1 MFIRRIFAGV
11 TQTNLENMTDP
22 VENHFRSIVEQA
34 PMALG
39 LLRGRDMIIET
50 CNSTLLSIWNKNNT
64 IIGLPLVEA
73 LPEIRE
79 QDSVGWLQKV
89 FDTGE
94 IYVGN
99 SYLARSTQKVRT
111 DELYLDFTYSP
122 LRDDNN
128 LITGVLIVAYDVTE
142 KFRAQQKLKETE
154 SSLREAL
161 ELAELATWSIDP
173 STNTVWY
180 SDRMKRWTG
189 SPQEECGLNDGLDP
203 VPEPDRERVRKG
215 LERALQPGSDGLYDL
230 EHIIKN
236 VVTGRER
243 IIHAQARVFFDNDNK
258 PFKMI
263 GTAQDVTSQRNLQL
277 ALEMQVQQ
285 RTEELDASNEEL
297 QATNEELQVINEEL
311 AGLNNDLLQSN
322 ELLQQF
328 AHVASHDLK
337 EPLRKIKTFLG
348 RIEADN
354 KTVISAESRN
364 FMKRVYNAA
373 DRMFAMISGVLTY
386 STINASEEKIQF
398 VNMQDTIHQIELDLE
413 ILIAQKKATLK
424 YGRLPVLEGASVLLY
439 QLFYNLVINALKFA
453 REDELPVISFE
464 SSEIN
469 QQATRFAIIK
479 VSDNGI
485 GFDPVQNERIFTT
498 FTRLNSKDKYEGT
511 GLGLSLCKKIVLRHG
526 GTITATGTCGKGAE
540 FTVMLPFKQIPGII

>member
-1 MFIRRIFAGV
+1 MFIRRIFAGIIP
-11 TQTNLENMTDP
+11 TNLENMTDP
-22 VENHFRSIVEQA
+22 IENHFRSIVEQA

-50 CNSTLLSIWNKNNT
+50 CNSTLLSIWNKNST

-99 SYLARSTQKVRT
+99 SYLARPTQKVRS

-122 LRDDNN
+122 LRDDNK

-142 KFRAQQKLKETE
+142 KFRAQQKLEEAE

-161 ELAELATWSIDP
+161 ELAELATWSVDP
-173 STNTVWY
+173 STNAVWY
-180 SDRMKRWTG
+180 SDRMKRWIG
-189 SPQEECGLNDGLDP
+189 SPQEELGFNNGLDP

-297 QATNEELQVINEEL
+297 QATNEELQVTNEEL

-322 ELLQQF
+322 EALQQF

-364 FMKRVYNAA
+364 FMKRVYTAA

-386 STINASEEKIQF
+386 STINASEEKIQL
-398 VNMQDTIHQIELDLE
+398 VDIQDAIHQIELDLE

-453 REDELPVISFE
+453 KVDELPVISFE

-485 GFDPVQNERIFTT
+485 GFDPAQNERIFTT

-526 GTITATGTCGKGAE
+526 GTITATGNSGKGAE